1 MYAVWVTHAPYTR
14 PMTRATSSEVA
25 FQDAIEHN
33 HCWGCGP
40 NNPAGLRLKSRWQGD
55 VAVAHFTPAAHHTAA
70 PTHVVNGG
78 ILATAVDCHAV
89 CTAMADAYRQEGRAV
104 GEAPAIW
111 YATGKLQL
119 EYLRPTPIGRELRIT
134 SHVEARAGRRTTLRC
149 VVEADGHATVEAVVV
164 AVRVPHGWM
173 GGNR

>member
-1 MYAVWVTHAPYTR
+1 MRQAKVP
-14 PMTRATSSEVA
+14 EVA

-40 NNPAGLRLKSRWQGD
+40 NNPAGLRLKSKWHGD
-55 VAVAHFTPAAHHTAA
+55 VAVAHFTPADHHTAA

-89 CTAMADAYRQEGRAV
+89 CTAMADAYRQEERPL
-104 GEAPAIW
+104 GEAPGIW

-119 EYLRPTPIGRELRIT
+119 EYLRPTLIGRDLRIT
-134 SHVEARAGRRTTLRC
+134 ARVEARAGRRTTVRC
-149 VVEADGHATVEAVVV
+149 VVEADGLATVEAVVV

-173 GGNR
+173 EETR